1 MAREI
6 RFDLVIDGVGE
17 SIKDF
22 DKLNSEIEQ
31 TKQNVEG
38 VSNVNLDKLN
48 NSFEKAAKGFATAAK
63 GISGAV
69 NLAVGSL
76 GVFGVE
82 NEKVAQ
88 TLLKVQSA
96 LALTT
101 GLKDFSEFLL
111 ESSAATKLATVAQAA
126 YAAVVG
132 TSTGALKLFRL
143 ALVATGIGAI
153 VVGLGLLIANWQ
165 EVNDVIDNSIEKF
178 KDLGVLGKIALT
190 PLIISL
196 TPLIALIKGV
206 QLALE
211 ELGIVE
217 SKQEK
222 ERKQQSEKQLERIR
236 KEKESYDKA
245 NEKRLSDIDKE
256 IALNRSLGKSVDELL
271 IKRKQEQIAIQE
283 IETKNAERY
292 LYFLERAGVARQADR
307 DYVDAAKAESDK
319 LYFELTLLQNEFS
332 QVIQG
337 NLKKEAEL
345 QEKNA
350 NDAKQRRKVENEEK
364 NKQQLEDFRRINKQ
378 FEYEINA
385 KKKAAEDLKK
395 LRDNELSIQNR
406 DDLAAIEIELL
417 NVEKGSLAELD
428 ILQRKLLLQSDIELQ
443 NEELTTNEKKLINEK
458 YFADL
463 AALDESYRKKEN
475 DNFKVSV
482 EERREIISSVLTQLG
497 NSIGAIRGPLESIGA
512 IFNTATNNA
521 SLFTDSI
528 TSAITT
534 FNDEGADLGDKVLA
548 VGAAITAGLE
558 IFGAALDQIA
568 SSSEEKSAQRISR
581 IENETA
587 IQQANLE
594 QQFNNETITSV
605 ELTKAKQKLE
615 LETFKKIEKERKK
628 EFERQK
634 KLRIASATI
643 DMIQGAVTAFATAFQ
658 LGPIAGP
665 IVGGILSAAVLAFGA
680 VNIAN
685 IAKQKYEA
693 GTPPSI
699 SAPTIGSLNLGG
711 AGGSDAG
718 KNDNR
723 TADLFPVNSGAVGGS
738 GNIEGLGQPS
748 GSGKTDNSDR
758 RVFVVE
764 ADITKVQNRVSAIDD
779 RSTIV

>member
-69 NLAVGSL
+69 NLAAGSL

-132 TSTGALKLFRL
+132 TTTGALKLFRL
-143 ALVATGIGAI
+143 ALVATGIGAF
-153 VVGLGLLIANWQ
+153 VVAIGTLVANWDK
-165 EVNDVIDNSIEKF
+165 VVSAVSSAIDAFDSLGTGVKVVVSILF
-178 KDLGVLGKIALT
+178 PMIGV
-190 PLIISL
+190 
-196 TPLIALIKGV
+196 IKGI
-206 QLALE
+206 QFALE
-211 ELGIVE
+211 ELGIIE
-217 SKQEK
+217 SKQEE
-222 ERKQQSEKQLERIR
+222 ERKQQSENQLERIR
-236 KEKESYDKA
+236 KEKEAYDKA

-256 IALNRSLGKSVDELL
+256 IALNRSLGKAVDELL
-271 IKRKQEQIAIQE
+271 IKRKKEEIAIQE
-283 IETKNAERY
+283 IERKNAERY
-292 LYFLERAGVARQADR
+292 LFFLERAGVARQADR

-332 QVIQG
+332 QVIQA

-350 NDAKQRRKVENEEK
+350 NDAKERRRVENEEE
-364 NKQQLEDFRRINKQ
+364 NKQQQEYFRRINKQ

-395 LRDNELSIQNR
+395 LRDDELKKQNR

-443 NEELTTNEKKLINEK
+443 NEELTKNEKELINEQ

-482 EERREIISSVLTQLG
+482 EERREIISSNLIRLG

-568 SSSEEKSAQRISR
+568 ASSEEKSAQRISR

-615 LETFKKIEKERKK
+615 LETFKKVEKERKK

-685 IAKQKYEA
+685 IAKQQYVA

-699 SAPTIGSLNLGG
+699 SAPTIPSLNLGS

-718 KNDNR
+718 KNENR

-764 ADITKVQNRVSAIDD
+764 ADITKVQNRVTAIDD